1 MKRGQLTIDLNCD
14 MGEVPEAIAD
24 GTQEALMR
32 SITSVNIAC
41 GGHAGDEQTMRT
53 TIEQALRWKVAIGAH
68 PGYPDRANFGR
79 LELNLPL
86 KEISAS
92 IFDQVRALAEVA
104 SRNGVRLA
112 HVKPHGALYNQAV
125 RNRELAAAIAKG
137 VAKGIGTGN
146 GRWSRDVV
154 LVGLAGSPMLDVFR
168 EAGFAVAAEAF
179 ADRRYEPDG
188 TLRSRKFEDA
198 LIRNPEEAAW
208 QALGIAER
216 GLVIASDGS
225 EVAVDAQTLCIHG
238 DTPGAP
244 DIAATVARSLREAG
258 VKVCGLSPT
267 KN

>member
-14 MGEVPEAIAD
+14 MGEVREAIAD
-24 GTQEALMR
+24 GTQESLMR

-53 TIEQALRWKVAIGAH
+53 TIEQALRWKLAIGAH

-79 LELNLPL
+79 LELKMAPR
-86 KEISAS
+86 EIADSV
-92 IFDQVRALAEVA
+92 FEQVRALAEVA
-104 SRNGVRLA
+104 ERCGARMV

-125 RNRELAAAIAKG
+125 HNRELAEAIAEG
-137 VAKGIGTGN
+137 VAKGIGTGTD
-146 GRWSRDVV
+146 RWSRDVV

-168 EAGFAVAAEAF
+168 RAGFAVAAEAF

-198 LIRNPEEAAW
+198 LIRNPEEAAR

-216 GLVIASDGS
+216 RVVIASDGS
-225 EVAVDAQTLCIHG
+225 GVSVDAQTLCIHG

-244 DIAATVARSLREAG
+244 EIAAAVARTLRHAG
-258 VKVCGLSPT
+258 ATLAALASA
-267 KN
+267 